1 MNKPLV
7 ISLNG
12 ECLKTNGAHTFWSG
26 FDTGGT
32 TRYFAIGKESN
43 TSNRLMISNYTLGE
57 TVIQAGSITGNTNLG
72 QNKIITNSN
81 GISLRRGGITLGDT
95 LITVGEIGPTGAD
108 NHLYINGNGVNN
120 ITINSGIGAT
130 NLITNVVWI
139 GSGTAN
145 ANGRKSNINM
155 LDATGNNWETQ
166 SSAFTE
172 TLKASI
178 QTNDT
183 RLNVARDFS
192 VNVGVPTGF
201 NAIGRTSLANNTA
214 YGTAT
219 TLLDV
224 GVLLNSSYPTLFDS
238 GGSYIGASPARYELL
253 FYNEYLCLNSS
264 VRQCRSRIRIYSSA
278 NTNSGSW
285 GDNSGFG
292 GVDYQVNSTLNSA
305 IIYNSAPFKFDFV
318 TGHKIRVETVW
329 MATTSSLG
337 TANTMLGRFYMHR
350 VIY

>member
-1 MNKPLV
+1 
-7 ISLNG
+7 
-12 ECLKTNGAHTFWSG
+12 
-26 FDTGGT
+26 
-32 TRYFAIGKESN
+32 
-43 TSNRLMISNYTLGE
+43 LGE
-57 TVIQAGSITGNTNLG
+57 TVIQAGSRTGNTNLG

-81 GISLRRGGITLGDT
+81 GISLRRGGITPGDT
-95 LITVGEIGPTGAD
+95 EVIVGEIGATGISD
-108 NHLYINGNGVNN
+108 NFFRINGNGTNKIVLD
-120 ITINSGIGAT
+120 SGFGEIVCST
-130 NLITNVVWI
+130 NLLRI
-139 GSGTAN
+139 GSTTQN
-145 ANGRKSNINM
+145 ANGFYSNILFSIDN
-155 LDATGNNWETQ
+155 TFTNFETQ

-172 TLKASI
+172 TLKTQITTSTTNYTSI
-178 QTNDT
+178 NT
-183 RLNVARDFS
+183 RLNDARDFT
-192 VNVGVPTGF
+192 VNVGVQTGF

-305 IIYNSAPFKFDFV
+305 IIYNTAPFKFDFV

-350 VIY
+350 FIY